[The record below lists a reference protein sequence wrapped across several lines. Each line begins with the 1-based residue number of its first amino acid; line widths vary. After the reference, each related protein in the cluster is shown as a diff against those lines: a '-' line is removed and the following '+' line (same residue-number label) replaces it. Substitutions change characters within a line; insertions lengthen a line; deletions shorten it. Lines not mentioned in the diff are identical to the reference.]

1 MTTGVRTTIDDAAP
15 AATGRTDAPC
25 AGAGRAGAAG
35 AGAGLA
41 GYYDAPHTSAER
53 LERIA
58 RMDRRSRTW
67 ADAPVLRV
75 ADYKPF
81 QVLDGEG
88 LRCSLYV
95 SFCAFN
101 CLGCYNKAAQKR
113 NYGVEYTAEL
123 EERILRDLAGRHVAG
138 LTLCGGEPMLNATN
152 LLPLV
157 RRVRAE
163 LPEKT
168 VWSYTGY
175 RWETLELIGGDRWEL
190 VKNLDV
196 LIEGQFIAEERD
208 ESSLKPFCGSSNQRL
223 IDVQASLAAGRVVE
237 YEVTA
242 RF

>member
-1 MTTGVRTTIDDAAP
+1 MTTAVRTTIDDAAP
-15 AATGRTDAPC
+15 APTGRTDAPC
-25 AGAGRAGAAG
+25 AGV
-35 AGAGLA
+35 GLA
-41 GYYDAPHTSAER
+41 GYYGAPHTSAER
-53 LERIA
+53 LGRIA
-58 RMDRRSRTW
+58 RMDERSRTW

-95 SFCAFN
+95 SYCAFN

-123 EERILRDLAGRHVAG
+123 EERILRDLSGRHVAG

-190 VKNLDV
+190 VRNLDV

-208 ESSLKPFCGSSNQRL
+208 ESDLKPFRGSSNQRL
-223 IDVQASLAAGRVVE
+223 IDVPASLAAGHVVE
-237 YEVTA
+237 YEVAA